1 MAKTCAVCLIFSPL
15 QALRRVMRNR
25 LEINLLL
32 PLQPSPLM
40 RDWNFYPPHTH
51 FHINWFR
58 ARGLPG
64 LQGKGGRRRELPAA
78 ELGDGPAKFPFLY
91 SSQTITEILV
101 TRTIVVFPGKGER
114 HTSYI
119 SPGFYSSTQCSSLKP
134 TPASKTLKTQRV
146 QEIRGPG
153 RQRM

>member
-32 PLQPSPLM
+32 PLQPSLLV

-51 FHINWFR
+51 FYINWFR

-64 LQGKGGRRRELPAA
+64 LRDKEGRRRELPAA
-78 ELGDGPAKFPFLY
+78 ELGDRPAKFPFLY

-101 TRTIVVFPGKGER
+101 TRTMAVCPGKGER

-119 SPGFYSSTQCSSLKP
+119 SLGFYSYTQCSSLKP
-134 TPASKTLKTQRV
+134 TPASKLLKTQRV
-146 QEIRGPG
+146 
-153 RQRM
+153 